1 MNERPLQEA
10 VAGLRADLR
19 AAFERDREIEAETDA
34 LILEMS
40 ESIGR
45 LAESVRQLSDAV
57 GVIDGAVVESRGSR
71 TASCLPLGR
80 ARLSSRDRRREV
92 PPNGLRSKRSDEPV

>member
-57 GVIDGAVVESRGSR
+57 GVIDGAVGRVEGVADGLLPPARASATVVEGQAKGGATER
-71 TASCLPLGR
+71 TPLQ
-80 ARLSSRDRRREV
+80 AV
-92 PPNGLRSKRSDEPV
+92 